1 MKGEEKKDESTRGAA
16 SKTISEAQAVQDD
29 YTRSF
34 LTSTEEVED
43 GFYEMRTWT
52 DEYSIW
58 IPSEATLDKTYYQKR
73 ERYWE
78 KFLYAWID
86 EKENLSYAL
95 FGWFEDSA
103 DSVENVFFS
112 LNKFAHYEGEYDKT
126 EDEKHI
132 YYFGK

>member
-52 DEYSIW
+52 DAYSIW

-78 KFLYAWID
+78 KFCIHGVMKRKIYHI
-86 EKENLSYAL
+86 
-95 FGWFEDSA
+95 
-103 DSVENVFFS
+103 FFS
-112 LNKFAHYEGEYDKT
+112 GYLRIAVTRQNIHYT
-126 EDEKHI
+126 L
-132 YYFGK
+132 